1 MAGVEI
7 TAQRLTRIYP
17 AGGKALTAIDDIDLT
32 ISAGTLTALIGP
44 SGSGKSTLL
53 HLMGGMDTPT
63 AGTLTVGEWLLHQLT
78 PRQLTAYRRH
88 VGFVFQRFHLLPA
101 LTALDNVAA
110 PLLPYQRGRK
120 LLDRARAL
128 LGAVGLG
135 DRTDALPA
143 ELSGGEQ
150 QRVAIARAL
159 INDPPLLIADEPT
172 GNLDSVTGASILDL
186 LDDLHERAGTTIVVA
201 THDQAVAQRCTR
213 EIAIRDGRLIS

>member
-1 MAGVEI
+1 
-7 TAQRLTRIYP
+7 
-17 AGGKALTAIDDIDLT
+17 
-32 ISAGTLTALIGP
+32 
-44 SGSGKSTLL
+44 
-53 HLMGGMDTPT
+53 
-63 AGTLTVGEWLLHQLT
+63 
-78 PRQLTAYRRH
+78 
-88 VGFVFQRFHLLPA
+88 VFQRFHLLPA

-120 LLDRARAL
+120 LLDRACAL

-172 GNLDSVTGASILDL
+172 GNLDSVTGTSVLDL

-213 EIAIRDGRLIS
+213 AIAIRDGRLIS